1 MDDEGD
7 MITCNGKMK
16 DWVAERG
23 EKEIRGVKQRE
34 REGQRKS
41 TQIISTSEAMMFQ
54 KTGGSNLSDD

>member
-7 MITCNGKMK
+7 MTTCNGQMR

-41 TQIISTSEAMMFQ
+41 TQLISPSDTMTFQ
-54 KTGGSNLSDD
+54 TTGGSNLSED

>member
-1 MDDEGD
+1 MDEEGD
-7 MITCNGKMK
+7 MNTCKGQMR

-41 TQIISTSEAMMFQ
+41 TPLISPSEAMKFQ
-54 KTGGSNLSDD
+54 TTGGSNLSDD